1 METVGQALS
10 WVVWL
15 AIAVGWGL
23 ILLPG
28 MVKRLRRDPQPRFP
42 PVPLAQPL
50 GHDGSAN
57 VSFFREAV
65 RSVVPGAVSTPVEEP
80 NEIWVT
86 SSALARGEGAV
97 LSWDE
102 WGPTGDAGTFY
113 VDLTELGGEAFY
125 ELDVDTDVSEVFWIV
140 VGYLRDGVERRQGRV
155 WVYLAEVGLWHAYSG
170 SVRMSDFEPE
180 WAVQLPS

>member
-1 METVGQALS
+1 METVGRALS

-28 MVKRLRRDPQPRFP
+28 MVKRLRRDPQPHFP
-42 PVPLAQPL
+42 LVPLAQPL

-57 VSFFREAV
+57 ASFFWEAV
-65 RSVVPGAVSTPVEEP
+65 RSVVSGAVSAPGEEP
-80 NEIWVT
+80 NEVWVT
-86 SSALARGEGAV
+86 SSALARGEGVV

-102 WGPTGDAGTFY
+102 WGPTVDAGTFY

-140 VGYLRDGVERRQGRV
+140 VGYLRDGVERRQGRA

-170 SVRMSDFEPE
+170 SVRMSDFDPE
-180 WAVQLPS
+180 WSVQLPA

>member
-1 METVGQALS
+1 MS

-15 AIAVGWGL
+15 AMAVGWGL

-57 VSFFREAV
+57 SSFFWEAV
-65 RSVVPGAVSTPVEEP
+65 RSVVPGAVSNPGEEP
-80 NEIWVT
+80 NEVWVT
-86 SSALARGEGAV
+86 SSVLTRGEGVV
-97 LSWDE
+97 LSWDA
-102 WGPTGDAGTFY
+102 WGPTVDAGTFY
-113 VDLTELGGEAFY
+113 VYLTELGGAAFF

-140 VGYLRDGVERRQGRV
+140 VGYLRDGVEHRQGRV
-155 WVYLAEVGLWHAYSG
+155 WVYVAEVGLWHAYSG
-170 SVRMSDFEPE
+170 SARMSDFEPE
-180 WAVQLPS
+180 WAVQLPA